1 MKITSIF
8 SSRTM
13 QHILAVVACSVS
25 LSVIAQQDFNHFKT
39 LVAQGA
45 ISDDFTKTTRDK
57 IIEDKGTRN
66 DLSTTQ
72 ERVFLEGIHQGIDQ
86 LLHSGSVIYGDEI
99 SLYVQAVAAN
109 LLKDEP
115 ELLAKLRFYTIKSN
129 ETNAL
134 STDQGIIFVTTG
146 LISQL
151 TSEAQLAY
159 ILSHEI
165 THYTEKH
172 VIETFDWKN
181 NNKYDQDRI
190 EKLSAHTKEHEFE
203 ADRVALK
210 RYHAAGYSES
220 EIISTFDVLMY
231 SYLPFDEVELPKSY
245 YSTTKMYIPES
256 FFATK
261 KYPIKAEEDYNDA
274 RSSHPNIKKR
284 KNAAM
289 ETISDYSDWGTV
301 INALGESKFVYIRN
315 LARFESLRTDIIDA
329 NFGQALYSIFLL
341 EREFPQS
348 VYLKQMKAQAWLG
361 LTQFKAEN
369 KESKTMPSSSEYEGE
384 SAALYFFLK
393 KLNDNA
399 VFTLAIRNLYDLQQ
413 EFPEDEVIGGVM
425 DRLLETIAGNEQF
438 SLNKYSKKDF
448 HVAAELA
455 KPKVDTAQV
464 ADSLKTE
471 QPKSKYDKIKTK
483 KTAGSDSFDSTKFYF
498 YGLSDVMLDS
508 AFVLK
513 FNQISKRIATEK
525 EKEIVYSK
533 LSAKERHKLE
543 KVDAKAGVNRLA
555 MGLDKYILVQPGM
568 VYYKRNGLDREQSE
582 KSLQVLNTVLDETS
596 AELGISQT
604 TIDQKSLTT
613 EGTVAFNERN
623 TLYSMLEQTA
633 HYEGVEV
640 FPVDRDALKDIEQ
653 HYGTSNIL
661 FTAVEYYYHAEVN
674 PAILFGSVLL
684 FPTFPLMVLGY
695 IPAQLLTGHHTEVTL
710 LVLNG
715 ANGKLV
721 KSSQVE
727 LNNKPNRQYLGAHY
741 HNLLS
746 SLQQTSLK

>member
-1 MKITSIF
+1 
-8 SSRTM
+8 
-13 QHILAVVACSVS
+13 
-25 LSVIAQQDFNHFKT
+25 
-39 LVAQGA
+39 
-45 ISDDFTKTTRDK
+45 
-57 IIEDKGTRN
+57 
-66 DLSTTQ
+66 
-72 ERVFLEGIHQGIDQ
+72 
-86 LLHSGSVIYGDEI
+86 
-99 SLYVQAVAAN
+99 
-109 LLKDEP
+109 
-115 ELLAKLRFYTIKSN
+115 
-129 ETNAL
+129 
-134 STDQGIIFVTTG
+134 
-146 LISQL
+146 
-151 TSEAQLAY
+151 
-159 ILSHEI
+159 
-165 THYTEKH
+165 
-172 VIETFDWKN
+172 
-181 NNKYDQDRI
+181 
-190 EKLSAHTKEHEFE
+190 
-203 ADRVALK
+203 
-210 RYHAAGYSES
+210 
-220 EIISTFDVLMY
+220 
-231 SYLPFDEVELPKSY
+231 
-245 YSTTKMYIPES
+245 
-256 FFATK
+256 
-261 KYPIKAEEDYNDA
+261 
-274 RSSHPNIKKR
+274 
-284 KNAAM
+284 
-289 ETISDYSDWGTV
+289 
-301 INALGESKFVYIRN
+301 
-315 LARFESLRTDIIDA
+315 
-329 NFGQALYSIFLL
+329 
-341 EREFPQS
+341 
-348 VYLKQMKAQAWLG
+348 
-361 LTQFKAEN
+361 
-369 KESKTMPSSSEYEGE
+369 
-384 SAALYFFLK
+384 
-393 KLNDNA
+393 
-399 VFTLAIRNLYDLQQ
+399 
-413 EFPEDEVIGGVM
+413 M

-674 PAILFGSVLL
+674 PAIVFGSVLL